1 MVDHDIAW
9 VPVGTNLYHID
20 KLISKLIDTTKLTMS

>member
-20 KLISKLIDTTKLTMS
+20 IKLILKLTTKLTMS